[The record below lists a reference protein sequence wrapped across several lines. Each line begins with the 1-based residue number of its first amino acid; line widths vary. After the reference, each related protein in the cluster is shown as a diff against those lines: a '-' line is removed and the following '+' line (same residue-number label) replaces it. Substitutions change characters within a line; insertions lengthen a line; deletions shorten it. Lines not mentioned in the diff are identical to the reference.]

1 MHRLTAALLLAAG
14 TYVCPIA
21 AGPIALQTGATPLAP
36 PAFEKRQTV
45 RCASTTDCK
54 TVGYHGPSTS
64 HFGCNK
70 KRGLCIWECN
80 AGYQLVGGA
89 CEQTCDV
96 TAVCTND
103 VPVNANRY
111 CRRGLCEWLW
121 RPLSR
126 SFHFCDVHRFI
137 FVHIV
142 SHHNALDHNF
152 RSDTSTDRLP
162 DWLPLA
168 SAAPT
173 QPAATPIL
181 RRAYQGASFFDGWKF
196 WNDTDPTQGQV
207 VYVDRTY
214 AVEKSLAYVREDGV
228 AVLSIDKSSALA
240 RGEGRASVRIS
251 SIEDYEPGSLILV
264 DLAHAPYG
272 PSVWPAFWTYA
283 DPWPDLAE
291 IDIYE
296 GINSRTW
303 NQYNIHTTAGCYR
316 NDSVPQTGSRSTSR
330 THCLANGSGCAVQDY
345 NPESYGKGFN
355 EAGGGVFAVLFAETR
370 ISIWRWT
377 RATIPPDVA
386 SGEPRWQ
393 NWGIPVAAWQG
404 SMCDIKK
411 YFRSQMLTF
420 DITTCGTWAG
430 QTAIWFN
437 SHSSGD
443 TSAYADCV
451 AAVQDPAAFAEAHFE
466 INYVKVYNV

>member
-21 AGPIALQTGATPLAP
+21 ASPIALQTGATPLAP

-54 TVGYHGPSTS
+54 TVGYHGPSNS

-121 RPLSR
+121 RPVSR
-126 SFHFCDVHRFI
+126 SCRFCLVQRFI

-142 SHHNALDHNF
+142 SDHNALDHNL
-152 RSDTSTDRLP
+152 RSDASTDRLP
-162 DWLPLA
+162 EWLPISTASA

-181 RRAYQGASFFDGWKF
+181 KRAYQGASFFDGWKF
-196 WNDTDPTQGQV
+196 WNDTDPTRGQV
-207 VYVDRTY
+207 VYVDRNY
-214 AVEKSLAYVREDGV
+214 AVEKRLA
-228 AVLSIDKSSALA
+228 
-240 RGEGRASVRIS
+240 
-251 SIEDYEPGSLILV
+251 SIEEYEPGSLILV

-303 NQYNIHTTAGCYR
+303 NQYNI
-316 NDSVPQTGSRSTSR
+316 
-330 THCLANGSGCAVQDY
+330 LQDY

-355 EAGGGVFAVLFAETR
+355 EAGGGVFAVLFAET
-370 ISIWRWT
+370 
-377 RATIPPDVA
+377 V
-386 SGEPRWQ
+386 GEPRWQ
-393 NWGIPVAAWQG
+393 NWGIPAAAWDG

-420 DITTCGTWAG
+420 
-430 QTAIWFN
+430 
-437 SHSSGD
+437 
-443 TSAYADCV
+443 
-451 AAVQDPAAFAEAHFE
+451 DPAAFAEAHFE